1 MTAREMPP
9 TRGAELYKKLLGIL
23 WIGAIVGI
31 TLTAN
36 SLLGTIIDA
45 PFNPPELVRRR
56 SAKYMILLFGWCI
69 AIWIA
74 HRGTRRNIAPPEWS
88 LITLVLL
95 AWAALLL

>member
-1 MTAREMPP
+1 MKAREMPP

-56 SAKYMILLFGWCI
+56 SAKYVLILCGWGI
-69 AIWIA
+69 AVWIA
-74 HRGTRRNIAPPEWS
+74 HRGTRRNLAPPEWS
-88 LITLVLL
+88 LVVLVLL